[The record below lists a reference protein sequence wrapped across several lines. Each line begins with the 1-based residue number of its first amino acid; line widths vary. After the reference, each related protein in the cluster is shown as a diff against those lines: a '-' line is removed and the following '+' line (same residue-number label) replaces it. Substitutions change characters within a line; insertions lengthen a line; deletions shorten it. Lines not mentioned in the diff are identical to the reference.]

1 MLHGKVLWTMY
12 NVPVM
17 EMADSS
23 RSVVHLIQ
31 WDWLRSKP
39 TTQDV
44 LEGVSV
50 KRRLRGSGCLCS
62 YFLAIFFI
70 SVRSLLWK
78 KSVSVDTLYVE

>member
-62 YFLAIFFI
+62 YFLAIFYI
-70 SVRSLLWK
+70 GKVLVVEK
-78 KSVSVDTLYVE
+78 VCVS